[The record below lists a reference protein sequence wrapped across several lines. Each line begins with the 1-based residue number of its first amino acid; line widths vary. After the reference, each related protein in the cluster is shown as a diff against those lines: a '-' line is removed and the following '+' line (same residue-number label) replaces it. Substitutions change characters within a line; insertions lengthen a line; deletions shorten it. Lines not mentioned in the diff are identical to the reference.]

1 MAGSGKLGE
10 SWSGVKE
17 DGMAGWHRRWPR
29 ALVIAG
35 LALATAGCAVR
46 FSKRS
51 LWDLQQIQALSEQ
64 LEQFRSLAQL
74 KSDEADQLRAAREL
88 LERRLASEI
97 NSKDVSVG
105 FDERGLVVRVLDR
118 VIFDSGK
125 AKVRKAAYP
134 VLDKVARVLNQDLP
148 NQPVGVEGHTDNVPI
163 KHSGWESNKALS
175 VARAEA
181 VANYLIEKG
190 VDKDRITVTGHG
202 EDRPIESN
210 DTKDGR
216 QKNRRVEIIILPQS
230 SGYQADAKAA
240 GGYTK

>member
-1 MAGSGKLGE
+1 
-10 SWSGVKE
+10 
-17 DGMAGWHRRWPR
+17 MAGWHRRWPR

-163 KHSGWESNKALS
+163 KLSGWKDNYELS
-175 VARAEA
+175 LARARSVVDYLVQERQ
-181 VANYLIEKG
+181 VASG
-190 VDKDRITVTGHG
+190 RITPVGHG
-202 EDRPIESN
+202 DTAPLASN
-210 DTKDGR
+210 DTPEGR
-216 QKNRRVEIIILPQS
+216 RRNRRVEIVVLPKGHKPAES
-230 SGYQADAKAA
+230 SAFAEPSRAVTSSYAK
-240 GGYTK
+240 